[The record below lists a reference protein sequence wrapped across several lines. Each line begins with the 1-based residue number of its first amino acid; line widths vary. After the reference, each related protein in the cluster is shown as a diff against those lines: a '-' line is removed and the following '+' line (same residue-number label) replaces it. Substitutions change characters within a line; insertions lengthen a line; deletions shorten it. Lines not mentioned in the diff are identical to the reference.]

1 MLPRAHI
8 TYLHLHLTSYIIIIL
23 DHAQVLCLVSHLH
36 LFPILLLLCTFDCA
50 WDGSAWDADQI
61 AHAHTHTHIAGR
73 SMFDVYPLLLR
84 LGGLGGEHATRAW
97 KTQHREENR
106 KTSTFANNQ
115 TRFHHVTSP
124 SWGRSLCLF
133 IHLGTAPK
141 KTRSFNLWQTHPS
154 LLLWM
159 LASLSVSMLVYHH
172 RTISELGASTPPGS
186 SCRNV

>member
-1 MLPRAHI
+1 MHRSFALCHI
-8 TYLHLHLTSYIIIIL
+8 YICFPYFFYYAPLT
-23 DHAQVLCLVSHLH
+23 VLGMEVL
-36 LFPILLLLCTFDCA
+36 
-50 WDGSAWDADQI
+50 GMQI
-61 AHAHTHTHIAGR
+61 RSHTHTHIAGL
-73 SMFDVYPLLLR
+73 SMFDVYPLQLR
-84 LGGLGGEHATRAW
+84 LGGLGGEHAPRAW

-115 TRFHHVTSP
+115 TRFHHVTSH

-133 IHLGTAPK
+133 IHPGTAPK

>member
-1 MLPRAHI
+1 MTYFTFTFDLIYYCNIGPCTGPLPCVTFTFVSHTSFI
-8 TYLHLHLTSYIIIIL
+8 MHLW
-23 DHAQVLCLVSHLH
+23 LCLGWKCLGCRSDR
-36 LFPILLLLCTFDCA
+36 T
-50 WDGSAWDADQI
+50 
-61 AHAHTHTHIAGR
+61 HAHTHTHIAGR
-73 SMFDVYPLLLR
+73 SMFVVYPLLLR
-84 LGGLGGEHATRAW
+84 LGGLGGEHAPRAW

-159 LASLSVSMLVYHH
+159 LASLSVSVLVYHH
-172 RTISELGASTPPGS
+172 RTIGELGASTPPGS